1 MSLFDILIVQPI
13 FNVLMLIYGLLPGSD
28 FGIAVI
34 IFTILVRLLMWPL
47 IRKQLHHTKL
57 IRDLA
62 PELKRIKERAKGNKQ
77 LQAQMQLELYREK
90 GVSPFG
96 SLGLLFVQLPIYI
109 ALFRV
114 ITIVTSERDKIAQ
127 FTYQPVE
134 SLAAVRA
141 LIANPAGFN
150 ETLLNVI
157 NLAERALAQNAVIIP
172 LVLLSIVAAI
182 LQYIQSRQ
190 ITPKPEDG
198 RRLRDILK
206 EQAEGKDVDQTEI
219 STVISHNMITIL
231 PLITLVVMLY
241 LPGALVL
248 YTVVSSLV
256 AVIQQHLLLKEDEQ
270 EMNEVSGSSKAKK
283 ASATKGQKA
292 EKRAKKAEVAEIVQ
306 QSVEA
311 ESQPVVIVKKKQT
324 QKKRKRR

>member
-270 EMNEVSGSSKAKK
+270 EMSEVSGSSKAKK

-292 EKRAKKAEVAEIVQ
+292 ETRAKKAEVAEIVQ